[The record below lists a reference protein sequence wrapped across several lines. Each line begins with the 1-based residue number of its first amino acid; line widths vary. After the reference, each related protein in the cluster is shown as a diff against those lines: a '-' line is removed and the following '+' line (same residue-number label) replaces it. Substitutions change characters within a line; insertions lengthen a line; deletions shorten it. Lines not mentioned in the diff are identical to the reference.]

1 MPWQKRKINSLQ
13 ENELSV
19 CNYLGR
25 RERVIALGFLSGR
38 RRWWFEQAG
47 GSRKEGVAEED
58 AAEGV
63 EGVEAVFAGCGDIA
77 SDAAEVLE
85 GVEAAEGA

>member
-1 MPWQKRKINSLQ
+1 M
-13 ENELSV
+13 
-19 CNYLGR
+19 GDG
-25 RERVIALGFLSGR
+25 LGFLSGQGR
-38 RRWWFEQAG
+38 RRFESVG
-47 GSRKEGVAEED
+47 GRFRRSWEEGVAEED

-63 EGVEAVFAGCGDIA
+63 KGIEAVFTGCGDIA

>member
-1 MPWQKRKINSLQ
+1 M
-13 ENELSV
+13 SV

-63 EGVEAVFAGCGDIA
+63 EGVEGVEAVFAGCGDIA

>member
-1 MPWQKRKINSLQ
+1 MG
-13 ENELSV
+13 
-19 CNYLGR
+19 GR
-25 RERVIALGFLSGR
+25 FR
-38 RRWWFEQAG
+38 RSWE
-47 GSRKEGVAEED
+47 EGVAEED

-63 EGVEAVFAGCGDIA
+63 KGIEAVFTGCGDIA

>member
-58 AAEGV
+58 AAEG
-63 EGVEAVFAGCGDIA
+63 GEAVFAGCGDIA